1 MNIRIVLFVLGKLAQ
16 ACGLALMIPFVVAL
30 FYGETSIVAFLVA
43 IVISLLIG
51 RLLMWQGHRPTDSL
65 TVREGVAITAL
76 GWIMVTFLGM
86 VPYAAGGYLSVLD
99 GVFECISG
107 LSGTGATVIDDI
119 EAMPASLVLWRAL
132 THWFGGLGIIV
143 IFIAVFPQFGKGIVH
158 MFNAE
163 STGPRSDRA
172 LPRIKEMAKALFT
185 VYVVFTVASTVVFM
199 LCGMSFLIAAD
210 HAFATI
216 ATGGFSPYNNSVAH
230 FDSPLVECCLSF
242 FMLISSANFG
252 MYVAAWKKGC
262 KVILGDTEFR
272 VYLAIVAIS
281 TAAMALNLVLA
292 QQWDGIEALRQAFFQ
307 SVSISS
313 STGFVSNDFE
323 QWPVFSKFILLVL
336 MFIGGCAGSTTGGL
350 KVTRVMLLVKT
361 IAAIIRQKIHPN
373 MVLHIRSNGE
383 EFSMDL
389 IYGVAKFFFI
399 YTMLGVLWTFIMVF
413 DGVAIFDAIGLSV
426 STMGSCGPGFGQF
439 GATATCSALPPLSKV
454 ALCLSMLMGRLEAL
468 PVLAI
473 LMPSFWRHRNSW

>member
-1 MNIRIVLFVLGKLAQ
+1 MYF
-16 ACGLALMIPFVVAL
+16 
-30 FYGETSIVAFLVA
+30 
-43 IVISLLIG
+43 
-51 RLLMWQGHRPTDSL
+51 RP
-65 TVREGVAITAL
+65 VRH
-76 GWIMVTFLGM
+76 
-86 VPYAAGGYLSVLD
+86 
-99 GVFECISG
+99 
-107 LSGTGATVIDDI
+107 GATVIDDI

-230 FDSPLVECCLSF
+230 FDSPVVECCLSF

-281 TAAMALNLVLA
+281 TAAMASTWSWPSSGTASKPCARPFSSPCPFRRRRASSPTTLNS
-292 QQWDGIEALRQAFFQ
+292 GRSFPN
-307 SVSISS
+307 SS
-313 STGFVSNDFE
+313 SWS
-323 QWPVFSKFILLVL
+323 
-336 MFIGGCAGSTTGGL
+336 
-350 KVTRVMLLVKT
+350 
-361 IAAIIRQKIHPN
+361 
-373 MVLHIRSNGE
+373 
-383 EFSMDL
+383 
-389 IYGVAKFFFI
+389 
-399 YTMLGVLWTFIMVF
+399 
-413 DGVAIFDAIGLSV
+413 
-426 STMGSCGPGFGQF
+426 
-439 GATATCSALPPLSKV
+439 
-454 ALCLSMLMGRLEAL
+454 
-468 PVLAI
+468 
-473 LMPSFWRHRNSW
+473 

>member
-86 VPYAAGGYLSVLD
+86 VPYATGGYLSVLD

-172 LPRIKEMAKALFT
+172 LPRIKEMAKALF
-185 VYVVFTVASTVVFM
+185 
-199 LCGMSFLIAAD
+199 
-210 HAFATI
+210 
-216 ATGGFSPYNNSVAH
+216 
-230 FDSPLVECCLSF
+230 
-242 FMLISSANFG
+242 
-252 MYVAAWKKGC
+252 
-262 KVILGDTEFR
+262 KV
-272 VYLAIVAIS
+272 
-281 TAAMALNLVLA
+281 
-292 QQWDGIEALRQAFFQ
+292 
-307 SVSISS
+307 
-313 STGFVSNDFE
+313 
-323 QWPVFSKFILLVL
+323 
-336 MFIGGCAGSTTGGL
+336 
-350 KVTRVMLLVKT
+350 
-361 IAAIIRQKIHPN
+361 
-373 MVLHIRSNGE
+373 
-383 EFSMDL
+383 
-389 IYGVAKFFFI
+389 
-399 YTMLGVLWTFIMVF
+399 
-413 DGVAIFDAIGLSV
+413 
-426 STMGSCGPGFGQF
+426 
-439 GATATCSALPPLSKV
+439 
-454 ALCLSMLMGRLEAL
+454 
-468 PVLAI
+468 
-473 LMPSFWRHRNSW
+473 

>member
-1 MNIRIVLFVLGKLAQ
+1 M
-16 ACGLALMIPFVVAL
+16 
-30 FYGETSIVAFLVA
+30 
-43 IVISLLIG
+43 
-51 RLLMWQGHRPTDSL
+51 
-65 TVREGVAITAL
+65 
-76 GWIMVTFLGM
+76 
-86 VPYAAGGYLSVLD
+86 
-99 GVFECISG
+99 
-107 LSGTGATVIDDI
+107 
-119 EAMPASLVLWRAL
+119 
-132 THWFGGLGIIV
+132 
-143 IFIAVFPQFGKGIVH
+143 
-158 MFNAE
+158 
-163 STGPRSDRA
+163 
-172 LPRIKEMAKALFT
+172 PRIKEMAKALFT
-185 VYVVFTVASTVVFM
+185 VYVVFTVFSTIVFM

-230 FDSPLVECCLSF
+230 FDSPVVEGCLAF

-272 VYLAIVAIS
+272 VYLSIVAIS
-281 TAAMALNLVLA
+281 TAAMTLNLVLA
-292 QQWDGIEALRQAFFQ
+292 QQWDSVEALRQAFFQ

-323 QWPVFSKFILLVL
+323 QWPVFSKFILLGL

-350 KVTRVMLLVKT
+350 KVTRMMLLVKT
-361 IAAIIRQKIHPN
+361 VAAIIHQKIHPN

-383 EFSMDL
+383 DFSLDL
-389 IYGVAKFFFI
+389 IYGVARFFFI
-399 YTMLGVLWTFIMVF
+399 YTMLGVFWTFILVF
-413 DGVAIFDAIGLSV
+413 DGVAIFDAIGLSI

-439 GATATCSALPPLSKV
+439 GATATCSALPPLSKA

>member
-1 MNIRIVLFVLGKLAQ
+1 MNIRIILFVLGKLAQ

-30 FYGETSIVAFLVA
+30 FYGESSLMAFLVA
-43 IVISLLIG
+43 IVISLFLG
-51 RLLMWQGHRPTDSL
+51 LLFMGQGHRPTDSL

-76 GWIMVTFLGM
+76 GWIMITLLGM
-86 VPYAAGGYLSVLD
+86 IPYAAGGYLSVLD
-99 GVFECISG
+99 SIFECISG

-119 EAMPASLVLWRAL
+119 EGLPASLVLWRAL

-163 STGPRSDRA
+163 STGPRSDRT

-185 VYVVFTVASTVVFM
+185 VYVAFTIVSTLVFM
-199 LCGMSFLIAAD
+199 LCGMPFLIAAD

-216 ATGGFSPYNNSVAH
+216 ATGGFSPYNDSVAH
-230 FDSPLVECCLSF
+230 FHSPGIELGLSF

-252 MYVAAWKKGC
+252 MYVAAWQKGF
-262 KVILGDTEFR
+262 KVILDDTEFR
-272 VYLAIVAIS
+272 VYLAIVVVA
-281 TAAMALNLVLA
+281 TAAMSLDLVLA
-292 QQWDGIEALRQAFFQ
+292 RQWDGVEALRQAFFQ

-313 STGFVSNDFE
+313 STGFVSNDFD

-336 MFIGGCAGSTTGGL
+336 MFVGGCAGSTTGGL
-350 KVTRVMLLVKT
+350 KVTRIMLLVKT
-361 IAAIIRQKIHPN
+361 LAAIIRQKMHPN
-373 MVLHIRSNGE
+373 LVLHIRSNGE

-389 IYGVAKFFFI
+389 IYGVARFFFV
-399 YTMLGVLWTFIMVF
+399 YTMLGVLWTFILVF

-454 ALCLSMLMGRLEAL
+454 ALCFSMLMGRLEAF

>member
-1 MNIRIVLFVLGKLAQ
+1 MNQNIICYVLGRLVLAE
-16 ACGLALMIPFVVAL
+16 AVILGIPFLMALYGWEKSAPAFAVSICICVLAGLALRVN
-30 FYGETSIVAFLVA
+30 
-43 IVISLLIG
+43 G
-51 RLLMWQGHRPTDSL
+51 RSGNEQL
-65 TVREGVAITAL
+65 TMREGAAITGL
-76 GWIMVTFLGM
+76 GWLLATFLGM
-86 VPYAAGGYLSVLD
+86 LPYLLSGSLGFLD
-99 GVFECISG
+99 GIFESISG
-107 LSGTGATVIDDI
+107 FTGTGATVMTSI
-119 EAMPASLVLWRAL
+119 ESQPFSILFWRMM

-163 STGPRSDRA
+163 STGPRSDRT

-185 VYVVFTVASTVVFM
+185 VYVAFTIVSTLVFM
-199 LCGMSFLIAAD
+199 LCGMPFLIAAD

-216 ATGGFSPYNNSVAH
+216 ATGGFSPYNDSVAH
-230 FDSPLVECCLSF
+230 FHSPVIELCLSF

-252 MYVAAWKKGC
+252 MYVAAWQKGF
-262 KVILGDTEFR
+262 KVILDDTEFR
-272 VYLAIVAIS
+272 VYLAIVVVA
-281 TAAMALNLVLA
+281 TAAMSLDLVLA
-292 QQWDGIEALRQAFFQ
+292 QQWDGVEALRQAFFQ

-313 STGFVSNDFE
+313 STGFVSNDFD

-336 MFIGGCAGSTTGGL
+336 MFVGGCAGSTTGGL
-350 KVTRVMLLVKT
+350 KVTRIMLLVKT
-361 IAAIIRQKIHPN
+361 LAAIIRQKMHPN
-373 MVLHIRSNGE
+373 LVLHIRSNGE

-389 IYGVAKFFFI
+389 IYGVARFFFV
-399 YTMLGVLWTFIMVF
+399 YTMLGVLWTFILVF

-454 ALCLSMLMGRLEAL
+454 ALCFSMLMGRLEAF

>member
-30 FYGETSIVAFLVA
+30 FYGETSIAAFLVA

-185 VYVVFTVASTVVFM
+185 VYVVFTVVSTVVFM

-230 FDSPLVECCLSF
+230 FDSPVVECC
-242 FMLISSANFG
+242 
-252 MYVAAWKKGC
+252 
-262 KVILGDTEFR
+262 
-272 VYLAIVAIS
+272 
-281 TAAMALNLVLA
+281 
-292 QQWDGIEALRQAFFQ
+292 QWDGIEALRQAFFQ